1 MVVFIILFIFSG
13 FGKIGFI
20 TSFLLLNL
28 SFLLLTWISFW
39 LPNTDL
45 ISKLVIDKIKSKIN
59 IDENYNI
66 NNSGKKC
73 KPKKKE
79 IIIKPKE
86 EEKKEFKIEILDI
99 NQNIKNEELDDM
111 IRIPHKI
118 NLAEYE
124 VSQTSSYLSESLQNN
139 NFNFN
144 NNNNNQI
151 NINKIKMNIFNFY
164 LKINEWKY
172 IEIILK

>member
-1 MVVFIILFIFSG
+1 MSKKILQKKKIEIIEKKEKQPVNIQPSSLQKQVI
-13 FGKIGFI
+13 
-20 TSFLLLNL
+20 
-28 SFLLLTWISFW
+28 

-86 EEKKEFKIEILDI
+86 EEKKEFKIESLDI

-111 IRIPHKI
+111 IRMPHKI

-151 NINKIKMNIFNFY
+151 NVNKIKMNIFNFY
-164 LKINEWKY
+164 LKINE
-172 IEIILK
+172 